1 MKTKENENNYAI
13 WQNRAFHFYLGARL
27 LYLNRHIVTAA
38 FCAQQSIELML
49 KATLLYHDKSFVP
62 EAVGHGFRR
71 MLNTLKNKVKNSGAV
86 NIPEYFYY
94 DCQYQSFTR
103 YPSNKEGLFLPD
115 NLLDD
120 LDKCFYDL
128 LVLVPYQWD
137 TLLVKTLLNNER
149 LKKKLN
155 TLIRKNQQIR
165 NIRNY
170 LKKCDQNITLTSS
183 GLATARR

>member
-1 MKTKENENNYAI
+1 MKAEENENNYVI
-13 WQNRAFHFYLGARL
+13 WQNRAFHFYLAARL
-27 LYLNRHIVTAA
+27 LCLNQHIVTAD
-38 FCAQQSIELML
+38 FCAQQSMELLL

-62 EAVGHGFRR
+62 EAVGHRFNR

-94 DCQYQSFTR
+94 DDQYRSFTR
-103 YPSNKEGLFLPD
+103 YPSDKEGLFQPD

-128 LVLVPYQWD
+128 LVLVAYQRD
-137 TLLVKTLLNNER
+137 TLLVKTLSNHEKLR
-149 LKKKLN
+149 KKLK
-155 TLIRKNQQIR
+155 TLSHRNQQIR

-170 LKKCDQNITLTSS
+170 LKKCDQTIKTI
-183 GLATARR
+183 